1 MKSRTWPQ
9 SKTVRVAVDIGGT
22 FTDLVSIDDRGNL
35 SNIKVLTTPDD
46 PSRGVLDAIEQFLAT
61 GHSKAEDIG
70 LVVHATTLA
79 SNALLTDKIPKVA
92 LVITKGFRDVL
103 EIGRQNRPEL
113 YNLQVE
119 RPRSLVPRNLRFE
132 VEERVTYDGSILK
145 DIDPNDSRRIAKRV
159 KRSGSRSVA
168 VCFLHSYA
176 NPLHERSFGKVLRN
190 ECPRAWVTLSSDLL
204 PEFREYERTSTT
216 VVNACLQPI
225 ISSYLET
232 LTRKLKAK
240 RIRASIY
247 MMQSNGGTIS
257 FKQAIDQPARVIESG
272 PVAGAVAAKY
282 YGHLTK
288 AREIISLDVGGTT
301 SKAGVWIGDQF
312 ELTTDYEVGGRV
324 HGIRRLEGSGYPVHF
339 PLVDLVEVGT
349 GGGSIARVDSE
360 RILHVGPESAGAN
373 PGPACYGLGGK
384 EPTVTD
390 AHLILGR
397 LNQEHLLGGGLR
409 IHPQLARMAVDR
421 KLASSLGMSV
431 EESALAV
438 LRIAIDN
445 VSAALR
451 AASIE
456 RGRDPRGMLLVAFG
470 GAGPMHAC
478 EVARQLGIMHVLV
491 PRSAGLFSSL
501 GLLLAEP
508 LRDYVQT
515 ILVPLKKVSPN
526 SLSEQFDRL
535 ESEGT
540 ADLAGQGVSQG
551 MIRFGRFLDLR
562 YSGQGYELSIPFS
575 RKTIDRRMLAEA
587 GRMFHRAHLARYGY
601 SDNEFPLELVNIRL
615 ICRGKQAKPLLSRFE
630 LSKNS
635 PAKVSRLVGFLEGA
649 AKECPIYDRGSLSV
663 GSVAKGPVVLEDY
676 DSTMIIPPR
685 CRYTVDTYGSVI
697 VDVA

>member
-1 MKSRTWPQ
+1 MAS

-22 FTDLVSIDDRGNL
+22 FTDLVSIDNRGRL
-35 SNIKVLTTPDD
+35 SSVKVLTTPDD

-61 GHSKAEDIG
+61 GHSKAEEIR

-92 LVITKGFRDVL
+92 LVTTKGFRDVL

-119 RPRSLVPRNLRFE
+119 RPRPLVPRSLRFE
-132 VEERVTYDGSILK
+132 IEERVTYDGTILK
-145 DIDPNDSRRIAKRV
+145 HLDANDSRTIAKRV
-159 KRSGSRSVA
+159 RRTGSRSVA

-176 NPLHERSFGKVLRN
+176 NPSHEKSFANILRQ
-190 ECPRAWVTLSSDLL
+190 EYPKTWVTLSSVIL

-232 LTRKLKAK
+232 LANRLKAK
-240 RIRASIY
+240 GVHASIF

-257 FKQAIDQPARVIESG
+257 YRQAMEQPARVIESG

-288 AREIISLDVGGTT
+288 EREIISLDVGGTT
-301 SKAGVWIGDQF
+301 SKAGVWVGDQF
-312 ELTTDYEVGGRV
+312 ELTNDYEVGGRL
-324 HGIRRLEGSGYPVHF
+324 HGIRRLEGSGYPVRF

-360 RILHVGPESAGAN
+360 RILHVGPDSAGAN
-373 PGPACYGLGGK
+373 PGPACYGLGGE

-397 LNQEHLLGGGLR
+397 LNPVSLLGGGLP
-409 IHPQLARMAVDR
+409 IHPQLARRTIDR
-421 KLASSLGMSV
+421 EIARLLGMTV

-445 VSAALR
+445 MSAALR

-456 RGRDPRGMLLVAFG
+456 RGKDPREMLLVAFG

-478 EVARQLGIMHVLV
+478 EIARQLGIRRVLI
-491 PRSAGLFSSL
+491 PQGAGLFSSL

-508 LRDYVQT
+508 MRDYVQT
-515 ILVPLKKVSPN
+515 ILVPLESA
-526 SLSEQFDRL
+526 SLSSLNELFAQL
-535 ESEGT
+535 ESKGT
-540 ADLAGQGVSQG
+540 RDLSGQGVSQKTVH
-551 MIRFGRFLDLR
+551 FERFLDLR
-562 YSGQGYELSIPFS
+562 YSGQGYELSIPVPGKAVDS
-575 RKTIDRRMLAEA
+575 RLLSVA
-587 GRMFHRAHLARYGY
+587 GRMFHKAHFARYGY
-601 SDNEFPLELVNIRL
+601 SNNDSPVELVNIRL
-615 ICRGKQAKPLLSRFE
+615 NCRAKQADSAPSRFE
-630 LSKNS
+630 ASNNS
-635 PAKVSRLVGFLEGA
+635 STKLRRTVAFLEGV
-649 AKECPIYDRGSLSV
+649 AKECPVYDRGSLRARFV
-663 GSVAKGPVVLEDY
+663 ERGPAVLEDY
-676 DSTMIIPPR
+676 DSTLIIPPE

-697 VDVA
+697 VNVA